1 MALEGDAGGGG
12 RGGGGRG
19 AALEGPDTLSNITG
33 GLTQL
38 MGLLQ
43 GADVA
48 PTTQLVAAVGQRR
61 AALTTLLARV
71 NALRTEAK
79 KVNLVIE

>member
-1 MALEGDAGGGG
+1 MVA
-12 RGGGGRG
+12 GRG
-19 AALEGPDTLSNITG
+19 AAPEGPDTLSNVTG

-48 PTTQLVAAVGQRR
+48 PTTQLVAAVGQRK
-61 AALTTLLARV
+61 AAVSTLLARW
-71 NALRTEAK
+71 NALKAETK
-79 KVNLVIE
+79 QMNLVVL